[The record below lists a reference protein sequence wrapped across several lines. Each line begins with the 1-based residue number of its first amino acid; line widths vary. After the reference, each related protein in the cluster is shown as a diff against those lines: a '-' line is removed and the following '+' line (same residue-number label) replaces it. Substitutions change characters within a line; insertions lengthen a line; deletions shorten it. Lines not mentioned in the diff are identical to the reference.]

1 METSIRFSTP
11 HLRQNHVSPNVGSVH
26 WLAPNSQHL
35 IKQQSDGEVSLLE
48 CAHVGRPSHG
58 SQPPPSPLKIV
69 VDALVVAVEEKVQVA
84 PRGSNRK
91 VLAFEELGNFLEL
104 DENHV
109 VEEGDVE
116 GLASMEETN
125 ASKEEAK

>member
-11 HLRQNHVSPNVGSVH
+11 HLRQNHVSPNVGTVH
-26 WLAPNSQHL
+26 WLAPNFQYV
-35 IKQQSDGEVSLLE
+35 IKQQSDGEVSSPKRTP
-48 CAHVGRPSHG
+48 VGRPSHG

-69 VDALVVAVEEKVQVA
+69 MDAPIVAVERKVQVT

-104 DENHV
+104 DDTSRNQPKCNHFIY
-109 VEEGDVE
+109 DY
-116 GLASMEETN
+116 M
-125 ASKEEAK
+125 